1 MFSTWD
7 RYPAAAS
14 RWLREATHSRRPA
27 NAMGEFLTSIDVMIY
42 VAGTAFSACVIA
54 ILLA

>member
-14 RWLREATHSRRPA
+14 RWLREATRRQSNP
-27 NAMGEFLTSIDVMIY
+27 MGDFLNSIDVMIFAVGAALALSV
-42 VAGTAFSACVIA
+42 VAIV
-54 ILLA
+54 LQ